1 MSDVQTLVDAMRLGR
16 LPDWA
21 AMVTMN
27 VGDEIAAMI
36 DRVDEGDELER
47 DVRQAAVQLVPETET
62 MGAASALSVILAR
75 FDTMKAQSV
84 ALRASLVAFG
94 ALDADDDVT
103 DPIALLG
110 FLLPPDRKE

>member
-21 AMVTMN
+21 QMVTMN
-27 VGDEIAAMI
+27 VGDEIASMM
-36 DRVDEGDELER
+36 DRSGDLAELEQ
-47 DVRQAAVQLVPETET
+47 DVENAANVIDPGGERRS
-62 MGAASALSVILAR
+62 AASDLSVILAR

-110 FLLPPDRKE
+110 FLLPPDRKG